1 MSLEFIEVIIESE
14 KANDELFD
22 LYPKVQLVHSRFVYH
37 KVWLTLEGS

>member
-22 LYPKVQLVHSRFVYH
+22 LYPKVQLVHSPFHLSQGMTY
-37 KVWLTLEGS
+37 S